1 MTGILDID
9 RSTPGEPLTG
19 AARPRWQ
26 HAVEHINAACHPADQ
41 ICRLANPHQIAGPI
55 GAHQR
60 CRKFQRLEHG
70 ALTLA
75 HRQTANG
82 IAFEIDLFQR
92 GDGFGTQL
100 RKDRS
105 LHNAE
110 LAITGT
116 RDKRVAG
123 SFGPAHGKAH
133 RLRCLRFGRRKG
145 CTFIERHGDGRIQ
158 KMLDFSGAFRRQAM
172 LAAVKMGFEGHPIL
186 IQFAQRTK

>member
-1 MTGILDID
+1 M
-9 RSTPGEPLTG
+9 
-19 AARPRWQ
+19 AASAP
-26 HAVEHINAACHPADQ
+26 
-41 ICRLANPHQIAGPI
+41 RLAPSRPA
-55 GAHQR
+55 
-60 CRKFQRLEHG
+60 

-92 GDGFGTQL
+92 SDGFGTQL

-110 LAITGT
+110 LAIAGT

-186 IQFAQRTK
+186 IQFASAYGKAAVFIDYCCLFQKPYQSDAERSAFKEGLDVFLNIRTEDTHVL